1 MAKLS
6 AHGHEVARLTYGG
19 PRPDSDALVSHETF
33 TLSFRSDGHIL
44 RKQQVTFRSPN
55 CDGSEHRHDY
65 GWKLY
70 KRYSDRK
77 ITPQRILAAAERM
90 HERVVQRAKA
100 ASLSTEV
107 SFKRGV
113 IL

>member
-44 RKQQVTFRSPN
+44 RKQQVTFRSRM
-55 CDGSEHRHDY
+55 EALQALQR
-65 GWKLY
+65 
-70 KRYSDRK
+70 
-77 ITPQRILAAAERM
+77 PQDHAAAHPRS
-90 HERVVQRAKA
+90 R
-100 ASLSTEV
+100 
-107 SFKRGV
+107 
-113 IL
+113 